1 MADEKESKKPI
12 VKKKALLSKKKKFW
26 FQIVAP
32 DIFGK
37 AVIGETI
44 IEDSKQLVGKCIQL
58 SLMSLMGDMK
68 KQNINVTFR
77 VDKVLDGKGQT
88 QLIAYDVTPS
98 SIKRLVRRGRMRVD
112 ASFVCQSKD
121 GVKVRVKPF
130 LLTAHETN
138 KSILSSL
145 RKYASAFI
153 ATYVS
158 LYDYDAIFKDIVSGK
173 LQVAVRQAVHTI
185 YPIRSSEIR
194 MFHTVKDSV
203 AVTALPNSNINVE
216 KIIEAASQARQAR
229 RPMPQRQE
237 QQHSRSE
244 EPAAA

>member
-1 MADEKESKKPI
+1 MADEKESKKPL
-12 VKKKALLSKKKKFW
+12 VKKKALLSKKKKSW
-26 FQIVAP
+26 FQILAP

-44 IEDSKQLVGKCIQL
+44 IEDSKQLMGKCIEL
-58 SLMSLMGDMK
+58 SLMSLTGDMK
-68 KQNINVTFR
+68 KQNVSVTFR
-77 VDKVLDGKGQT
+77 VDKVLEGKGHT
-88 QLIAYDVTPS
+88 QLISYDLSPA

-112 ASFVCQSKD
+112 ASFVCQTKD
-121 GVKVRVKPF
+121 GVKIRVKPF

-158 LYDYDAIFKDIVSGK
+158 LYDYDVIFKDIVSGK
-173 LQVAVRQAVHTI
+173 LQAGVRQAVHTI

-194 MFHTVKDSV
+194 ILHLLKDSI
-203 AVTALPNSNINVE
+203 AVTALPNPNINVE
-216 KIIEAASQARQAR
+216 KILEAASQARQTR
-229 RPMPQRQE
+229 RPMPQRHE
-237 QQHSRSE
+237 QQRSE